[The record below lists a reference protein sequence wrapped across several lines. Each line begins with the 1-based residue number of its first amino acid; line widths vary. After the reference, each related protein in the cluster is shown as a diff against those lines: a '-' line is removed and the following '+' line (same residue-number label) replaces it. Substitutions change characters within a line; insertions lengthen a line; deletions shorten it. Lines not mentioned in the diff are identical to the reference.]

1 MNISSVFRKLVVS
14 KMTIIFPAVAAFSGS
29 PAFAFD
35 TDGCRLADVPEFDE
49 YSLIYH
55 LEIAADS
62 DFGDVRPPYTVN
74 NSGID
79 VAFDRVAYCMELEVG
94 GVLQWVWV
102 SMETFTPAV
111 RSVGVPYNQ
120 TIQTPVYNLNVYA
133 GGATVTTG
141 TSIAS
146 GNIEFWDQRSL
157 TTGSL
162 GLGGNDALNDFDD
175 APNLPAGSGGSMQVH
190 NTGAQETILAY
201 NNWDSATNV
210 DDVGIGNSPAGNPD
224 WTGAGNAG
232 TFTDR
237 ADIYVLVRKRAVFR
251 HAGDGEME
259 GLGDGG
265 NAYQADVDNPRG
277 VAVDSSG
284 NVYFA
289 DSGQHRIRMVTPGG
303 IISTFAGTG
312 VADFTPDGQLATNT
326 AMNEPIGLAIDGSD
340 NVYYTDRFNR
350 RVRMIDA
357 ATGLVTT
364 VAGNGDTSYN
374 GDNIPATT
382 AALRNPFAVDVSA
395 SGDIYIADLG
405 NSVLDNGPRIRKV
418 SGGMITT
425 VAGNGS
431 IGNAGSTG
439 IAITEPLDDPWGVY
453 VDAND
458 NIYIADTGNHAVR
471 IVDSTT
477 GNMTVFAG
485 NTDGSPG
492 EVSSLGELA
501 ADAGLRSPRGVSG
514 DGNGNIYIADYNN
527 HQIHL
532 VDANG
537 MIRTVAGNGLGDFNG
552 DGRDALR
559 TSLNNPF
566 DVVVVNDN
574 QDVIFSDFVND
585 RTRLI
590 ATAAAANSPPTDITL
605 DNSSVLPT
613 AAANSIVGMLTTLDD
628 DAGDTHRY
636 ELVTGIGDTDNA
648 LFSIGNTST
657 ALRVIDPGT
666 MAVGDYSVRIQTDDQ
681 NGGTFQEAFVI
692 RVASDDPV
700 PPVITLLGDATV
712 NLTTGD
718 AYVDAGATATDDV
731 DGDITANIV
740 TVSNVD
746 TMMAGNYQ
754 VTYNVM
760 DAGGNP
766 ATEVVRTVIVADD
779 ATPPVITLVGSA
791 AVTVTRGNA
800 YNDAGATAT
809 DNVDGDITANIVT
822 VSNVNTATA
831 GTYQVTYNVMDAA
844 GNAATEVTRTVTV
857 QAPVQPPV
865 TPPTS
870 SGGGS
875 FGIFGLLF
883 LLGAVVRRRIFVR

>member
-1 MNISSVFRKLVVS
+1 
-14 KMTIIFPAVAAFSGS
+14 
-29 PAFAFD
+29 
-35 TDGCRLADVPEFDE
+35 
-49 YSLIYH
+49 
-55 LEIAADS
+55 
-62 DFGDVRPPYTVN
+62 
-74 NSGID
+74 
-79 VAFDRVAYCMELEVG
+79 
-94 GVLQWVWV
+94 
-102 SMETFTPAV
+102 METFTPAV

-201 NNWDSATNV
+201 NNWDSANNV

-566 DVVVVNDN
+566 DLVVVNDN